1 MLLAFEQCSL
11 SHTEIPLVMGFI
23 INICPDELELYPDV
37 NLCRNREHRN
47 DDLSFLIINAIPT
60 QFHPFELAF
69 NFM

>member
-1 MLLAFEQCSL
+1 MFII
-11 SHTEIPLVMGFI
+11 SHRDPISELGFI

-37 NLCRNREHRN
+37 NLCRNREHRK